1 MQNYA
6 KKRRMAYLIL
16 GGVML
21 LAAWGALVIG
31 SMDEYNGMQEKG
43 RNPVALHATSP
54 EQQEHASTQSF
65 TIPGTSR
72 LHTTT
77 KHSTTA
83 LTTEGERPDGIPEA
97 TMSSTSLFRHSE
109 ATVHIIGGGITQN
122 NNTTEKPIRNQR
134 NYGGNLLALA
144 NATVITT
151 PGASLAAEVAS
162 TAEASR
168 PSGPRKVG
176 RDDNIGE
183 VGEVT
188 PIGDAPWILVIVLG
202 VSYSAY
208 AIIRKRKTQNI

>member
-1 MQNYA
+1 
-6 KKRRMAYLIL
+6 
-16 GGVML
+16 
-21 LAAWGALVIG
+21 
-31 SMDEYNGMQEKG
+31 
-43 RNPVALHATSP
+43 
-54 EQQEHASTQSF
+54 
-65 TIPGTSR
+65 
-72 LHTTT
+72 
-77 KHSTTA
+77 
-83 LTTEGERPDGIPEA
+83 
-97 TMSSTSLFRHSE
+97 MSSTSLFRHSE